1 MKKNFLILAIL
12 LFGYSAFAQNTD
24 TLLTNYYSVKNAL
37 VNSNTHAASEAI
49 IDLQNAIN
57 TEDDFKQRTDLN
69 KAVDKLAKAKGLEKQ
84 RAVFNEV
91 STTLWQIV
99 KSADK
104 LNAPVYYQYCPMKKA
119 YWLSDEKEIKNPYYG
134 AAMLNCGSI
143 SETK

>member
-1 MKKNFLILAIL
+1 MKKYLSVLTIL
-12 LFGYSAFAQNTD
+12 LFGYSAFAQNTN

-37 VNSNTHAASEAI
+37 VNSNAKVASEAI
-49 IDLQNAIN
+49 MDLQKAIN
-57 TEDDFKQRTDLN
+57 TEKDFKQKAVLN

-104 LNAPVYYQYCPMKKA
+104 LNALVYYQYCPMKKA
-119 YWLSDEKEIKNPYYG
+119 YWLSNEKEIKNPYYG
-134 AAMLNCGSI
+134 SAMLNCGRV